1 MEDNR
6 SKSILIIYTGGT
18 IGMIKDPET
27 GVLSPLDFDQ
37 ILDEVPE
44 LKRFGFNL
52 STISF
57 SPVIDSSNLNPEV
70 WIKLVKIIKEKYNNY
85 DGFVILHGTD
95 TMAYSA
101 SALSFMLENLDK
113 PVIFTG
119 SQLPIGTLRT
129 DGKENLIS
137 AIEIAA
143 TEKNGQPLA
152 PEVCVYFENKLMR
165 GNRTT
170 KYNSEH
176 FNAFESPNYPN
187 LAEAGINLKFNYEA
201 IHYSTSDKE
210 LKIHTKLDTNIVVLK
225 IFPGLSKNTL
235 HTILNIKNIRA
246 IIIETYGAGNASTE
260 KWFLN
265 ELSEVIKEGKIVL
278 NVSQCAAGS
287 VDMTKYETGNE
298 LLKLGVVSGYDITT
312 EAAVTKLMHLLGQ
325 KFDNNKIKLKINK
338 SISGEITK

>member
-1 MEDNR
+1 MQDN
-6 SKSILIIYTGGT
+6 KSILIIYTGGT
-18 IGMIKDPET
+18 IGMIKSPET
-27 GVLSPLDFDQ
+27 GVLSPFDFDQ

-57 SPVIDSSNLNPEV
+57 SPIIDSSNLNPDV
-70 WIKLVKIIKEKYNNY
+70 WVKLAEIIKENYSKY
-85 DGFVILHGTD
+85 DGFVVLHGTD

-137 AIEIAA
+137 AVEIAA
-143 TEKNGQPLA
+143 TEKNGQPLS

-187 LAEAGINLKFNYEA
+187 LAVAGINLKFNYGS
-201 IHYSTSDKE
+201 IHYHTSKKE
-210 LKIHTKLDTNIVVLK
+210 LLINTALEKNVAILK
-225 IFPGLSKNTL
+225 IFPGISKDVV
-235 HTILNIKNIRA
+235 HAILNIKNIKA
-246 IIIETYGAGNASTE
+246 IILETFGSGNAPTE
-260 KWFLN
+260 SWFLD
-265 ELSEVIKEGKIVL
+265 ELENAIKQDKIIL
-278 NVSQCAAGS
+278 NVTQCLAGS
-287 VDMTKYETGNE
+287 VDMSKYETGNA
-298 LLKLGVVSGYDITT
+298 LLKIGVLSGYDITT
-312 EAAVTKLMHLLGQ
+312 EAAVVKLMHLLG
-325 KFDNNKIKLKINK
+325 KNINTNKIKLILNQ
-338 SISGEITK
+338 SISGEISI

>member
-1 MEDNR
+1 MEELK

-18 IGMIKDPET
+18 IGMIKNPET
-27 GVLSPLDFDQ
+27 GTLAPFDFDQ
-37 ILDEVPE
+37 ILEQVPE

-57 SPVIDSSNLNPEV
+57 SPVIDSSNLNPDAWV
-70 WIKLVKIIKEKYNNY
+70 KLANLIKESYEKF
-85 DGFVILHGTD
+85 DGFVVLHGTD

-101 SALSFMLENLDK
+101 SALSFMLENLNK

-152 PEVCVYFENKLMR
+152 PEVCIYFENKLMR

-170 KYNSEH
+170 KYNAEH

-187 LAEAGINLKFNYEA
+187 LAVAGINLKFNYGA
-201 IHYSTSDKE
+201 IHYHTVKKE
-210 LKIHTKLDTNIVVLK
+210 LIIHTELDPSVVVLK
-225 IFPGLSKNTL
+225 IFPGINREVL
-235 HTILNIKNIRA
+235 HTILNIKNNKA
-246 IIIETYGAGNASTE
+246 IILETYGAGNAPTE
-260 KWFLN
+260 KWFLQ
-265 ELSEVIKEGKIVL
+265 ELDHVIKQGKIIL
-278 NVSQCAAGS
+278 NVTQCLAGS
-287 VDMTKYETGNE
+287 VDMSKYETGKALMNI
-298 LLKLGVVSGYDITT
+298 GVISGYDITT
-312 EAAVTKLMHLLGQ
+312 EAAVTKLMYLLGKKMSTEQ
-325 KFDNNKIKLKINK
+325 MKTMLNH
-338 SISGEITK
+338 SISGEIT